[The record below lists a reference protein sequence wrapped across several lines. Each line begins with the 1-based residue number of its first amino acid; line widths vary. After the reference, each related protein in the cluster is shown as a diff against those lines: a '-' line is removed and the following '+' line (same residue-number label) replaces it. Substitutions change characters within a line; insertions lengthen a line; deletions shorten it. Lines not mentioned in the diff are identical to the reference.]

1 MGLGAMA
8 LAVLVI
14 ANDFTALS
22 VALPAIEQGFGTD
35 VTTVQWIITG
45 YALVFGVLIVTGGR
59 LADMFGRRHI
69 FFVGTTIFAVFSV
82 LGGFATDAWMLLAA
96 RGAMGVGGALMWP
109 AILGMTY
116 ALTPAGRAALAG
128 ALVLGSA
135 GFGNA
140 VGPLLGGALT
150 DALSWRW
157 IFFLNLPVAVLAV
170 AGGLAGR
177 AAGAVDAKDQR
188 IDYAGVI
195 TLSIGLLALL
205 LALDLGVDLG
215 WTSALILGL
224 FAVAAGEPPAVRQ
237 GRAPGRASTRW
248 CRRDVLGNR
257 TFFAASMA
265 TLLMSAIFFAALL
278 FLPQLMAKQFGFSA
292 VGAGAGLLPMMGT
305 FALTSF
311 VSGPLYTRLGAKLI
325 VTLGAVCLALGM
337 FLLSRVEPTTTYA
350 ELVPGMVVLGI
361 GVGLFY
367 SSITTVAITALDPSQ
382 ASLAGAIVY
391 MFQIAGGSVG
401 LGLNTAIVASAPSLV
416 EGIRIAFLVDAGLA
430 VVGVVVAIFFV
441 GGRIDRRR
449 SMPCCTATARTGERA
464 LQGTTGGSL
473 PGLSLG
479 AFGQALDAR
488 ASRRAAPVVAQI
500 GRPALSVAL
509 EEQAPLRARPRP
521 EVAGCED
528 ELGRVVRP
536 ALPEPRA
543 PALEVGRLSELGV
556 AQNGHEHVPPIRG
569 IHPLRPPRRHRRT
582 DAQRNRLCFA
592 THR

>member
-1 MGLGAMA
+1 MTGAERAAQADALSTAQIMGLGAMA

-69 FFVGTTIFAVFSV
+69 FFVGSSIFAAFSA

-140 VGPLLGGALT
+140 VGPLLGGGLT

-157 IFFLNLPVAVLAV
+157 IFFLNLPIAVLAIAV
-170 AGGLAGR
+170 VWR
-177 AAGAVDAKDQR
+177 VVPRVAVDAHDQR
-188 IDYAGVI
+188 IDYAGVLA
-195 TLSIGLLALL
+195 LSIGLLALL

-215 WTSALILGL
+215 WTSPSILGL
-224 FAVAAGEPPAVRQ
+224 FVLAAASLLLFARVERRAGEHALVPA
-237 GRAPGRASTRW
+237 
-248 CRRDVLGNR
+248 DVLGNP

-311 VSGPLYTRLGAKLI
+311 ASGPLYARLGPKLI
-325 VTLGAVCLALGM
+325 VTIGAICLALGM

-367 SSITTVAITALDPSQ
+367 SSITTVAITALDPSR
-382 ASLAGAIVY
+382 ASLAGAIIY
-391 MFQIAGGSVG
+391 MFQIAGGAVG
-401 LGLNTAIVASAPSLV
+401 LGLNTALVVTAPSLV
-416 EGIRIAFLVDAGLA
+416 DGIRIAFLVDAGLA
-430 VVGVVVAIFFV
+430 VAGVLVAILFV
-441 GGRIDRRR
+441 GGRMDK
-449 SMPCCTATARTGERA
+449 AT
-464 LQGTTGGSL
+464 
-473 PGLSLG
+473 
-479 AFGQALDAR
+479 LDT
-488 ASRRAAPVVAQI
+488 
-500 GRPALSVAL
+500 LL
-509 EEQAPLRARPRP
+509 
-521 EVAGCED
+521 
-528 ELGRVVRP
+528 
-536 ALPEPRA
+536 
-543 PALEVGRLSELGV
+543 
-556 AQNGHEHVPPIRG
+556 H
-569 IHPLRPPRRHRRT
+569 RHR
-582 DAQRNRLCFA
+582 A
-592 THR
+592 HG